1 MTKQLSHIVT
11 INQLFL
17 TTVLFRFCGGHSDK
31 CRAIANSL
39 LTSGVPVCVN
49 EVPRVEVCSDA
60 QCLSV
65 PCISRNKKRLCAISL
80 SEAEWIKL
88 RGKLGVGDGC
98 VEPRGRVVLIRL
110 ILVPWCSPELRSR
123 PIVRWHRGSHT
134 AAYHVSSEARRSL
147 IVAVVPTRSPFSL

>member
-1 MTKQLSHIVT
+1 M
-11 INQLFL
+11 
-17 TTVLFRFCGGHSDK
+17 
-31 CRAIANSL
+31 
-39 LTSGVPVCVN
+39 CVN

-88 RGKLGVGDGC
+88 RDRLGVGDGC
-98 VEPRGRVVLIRL
+98 VEATRPRAVRIRL

-123 PIVRWHRGSHT
+123 SIVRWHRGSHT
-134 AAYHVSSEARRSL
+134 AAYHVSSEARRRSL
-147 IVAVVPTRSPFSL
+147 IVAVVPARPPFSL